1 MHICTYYQVT
11 TIYVCADNQG
21 KGDDNRQSTSNT
33 EGQGQGSS
41 NDERQVMDA
50 SVSEVAQD
58 SQLGVY
64 VRMCKYIHTCYIY
77 KSIVYVHT
85 CVLYV

>member
-11 TIYVCADNQG
+11 TIYICADNQG
-21 KGDDNRQSTSNT
+21 KGDDNRQNTSNA

-58 SQLGVY
+58 SQLGMHV
-64 VRMCKYIHTCYIY
+64 
-77 KSIVYVHT
+77 
-85 CVLYV
+85 